1 MDNQSVVVVGA
12 GSVGLTVA
20 LGLAQAGISV
30 RVLEAAETVVTAPRD
45 PVYDWSVL
53 DGLSRLGILDD
64 CEQAGLRVNQW
75 GYRLLKTGE
84 TIRFSLSAIA
94 DEIPHPFNLHLEQS
108 AMTRIMLSHLAR
120 YPDVAVEWGTKVTG
134 VAQDSSGVAVIAE
147 GPDETRTWRAD
158 WVVGADGSRS
168 IVRRQQGLAFA
179 GMTWPE
185 RFVATDLRF
194 DFGGLGFEKAGYQVD
209 PVYGAVVSQVDQT
222 GLWRYIFA
230 ESRTLPEDSIDERVR
245 SVLGA
250 VLPDGTDPLIG
261 KSYPYRIHQRS
272 AERFRVGRALLVG
285 DAAHLTNPASGLGMT
300 SGLFD
305 AYALTEALTAVIH
318 HERGDD
324 ILDRYSQVR
333 RDNFWEFTSP
343 ASTEAKELVFP
354 FGDDGMQA
362 ESIQELRE
370 IAADPDARRE
380 HVRSPG
386 GCATPSLLTPAQAP
400 S

>member
-1 MDNQSVVVVGA
+1 MDNESVVIVGA

-20 LGLAQAGISV
+20 LGLARAGISV

-45 PVYDWSVL
+45 MVYDWSVL

-64 CEQAGLRVNQW
+64 CEQAGLRNDSW
-75 GYRLLKTGE
+75 GYKLLQTGE
-84 TIRFSLSAIA
+84 NIRFSLSAIA

-108 AMTRIMLSHLAR
+108 VMTRIMLSHLAR
-120 YPDVAVEWGTKVTG
+120 YPDVAVEWGTI
-134 VAQDSSGVAVIAE
+134 IAE

-194 DFGGLGFEKAGYQVD
+194 DFAALGFEKAGYQID
-209 PVYGAVVSQVDQT
+209 PVYGAVVSKVDPT
-222 GLWRYIFA
+222 GLWRYTRA

-245 SVLGA
+245 SVLDA

-305 AYALTEALTAVIH
+305 AYALTEALAAVIH

-324 ILDRYSQVR
+324 VLDRYSQVR

-354 FGDDGMQA
+354 LGDDGMQA

-380 HVRSPG
+380 HLRSLG
-386 GCATPSLLTPAQAP
+386 GCVTPSLLTPAQAP

>member
-1 MDNQSVVVVGA
+1 MDNESVVVVGA

-30 RVLEAAETVVTAPRD
+30 RVLEAAETVVTEPRD
-45 PVYDWSVL
+45 MVYDWSVL

-64 CEQAGLRVNQW
+64 CEQAGLRNDSW

-120 YPDVAVEWGTKVTG
+120 YPDVTVEWGTRVTE
-134 VAQDSSGVAVIAE
+134 VVQDSSGVTIVAE
-147 GPDETRTWRAD
+147 GLDETRTWRAG

-194 DFGGLGFEKAGYQVD
+194 DFAALGFEKAGYQID
-209 PVYGAVVSQVDQT
+209 PVYGAVVSKVDTT
-222 GLWRYIFA
+222 GLWRYIHA
-230 ESRTLPEDSIDERVR
+230 ESRTLPEDSVDERVR
-245 SVLGA
+245 SVLDA
-250 VLPDGTDPLIG
+250 VLPDGADPLIG
-261 KSYPYRIHQRS
+261 KSYLYRIHQRS

-300 SGLFD
+300 SGLAD
-305 AYALTEALTAVIH
+305 AYALTEALAAVIH
-318 HERGDD
+318 HVRGDD
-324 ILDRYSQVR
+324 VLDRYSQVR

-354 FGDDGMQA
+354 FGDDDMQA

-370 IAADPDARRE
+370 IAADLDARRE
-380 HVRSPG
+380 HLRSLG
-386 GCATPSLLTPAQAP
+386 GCVTPSLLTPAQAQ

>member
-1 MDNQSVVVVGA
+1 MEKESVVVVGA
-12 GSVGLTVA
+12 GTVGLTVA

-45 PVYDWSVL
+45 MFYDWSVL

-64 CEQAGLRVNQW
+64 CEQAGLRVDRW

-84 TIRFSLSAIA
+84 NIRFGLSAIA
-94 DEIPHPFNLHLEQS
+94 DEIAYPFNLHLGQS
-108 AMTRIMLSHLAR
+108 AMTQIMLTHLAR
-120 YPDVAVEWGTKVTG
+120 YPNVAVEWGTKVTE
-134 VAQDSSGVAVIAE
+134 VVQDSSGVTVVAE
-147 GPDETRTWRAD
+147 GPDETRTWRAG

-194 DFGGLGFEKAGYQVD
+194 DFADLGFEKAGYQID
-209 PVYGAVVSQVDQT
+209 PVYGAVVSRIDQT
-222 GLWRYIFA
+222 EVWRYIFA
-230 ESRTLPEDSIDERVR
+230 ESRTLPEDSLDERVR
-245 SVLGA
+245 SVLHE
-250 VLPDGTDPLIG
+250 VLPDGADPLIG

-285 DAAHLTNPASGLGMT
+285 DAAHLTNPTSGLGMT

-305 AYALTEALTAVIH
+305 AYALTEALAAVIH

-324 ILDRYSQVR
+324 VLDRYSQVR

-343 ASTEAKELVFP
+343 TSSEAKEIVFP
-354 FGDDGMQA
+354 FGDDVMQA

-370 IAADPDARRE
+370 IAADPDACRDYL
-380 HVRSPG
+380 RSLA
-386 GCATPSLLTPAQAP
+386 GCVTPSLLAPAQAP

>member
-1 MDNQSVVVVGA
+1 MDNESVVVVGA

-45 PVYDWSVL
+45 MVYDWSVL
-53 DGLSRLGILDD
+53 DGLSQLGILDD
-64 CEQAGLRVNQW
+64 CERAGLRVDQW

-94 DEIPHPFNLHLEQS
+94 DEIRYPFNLHLEQS

-120 YPDVAVEWGTKVTG
+120 YPDVTVEWGTKVTE
-134 VAQDSSGVAVIAE
+134 VVQDSSGVTVIAE
-147 GPDETRTWRAD
+147 GPDDTRTWRAG

-194 DFGGLGFEKAGYQVD
+194 DFAALGFEKAGYQID
-209 PVYGAVVSQVDQT
+209 PVYGAVVSKVDQT
-222 GLWRYIFA
+222 GLWRYTHA
-230 ESRTLPEDSIDERVR
+230 ESRTLPEDSLDKRVR
-245 SVLGA
+245 SVLDA
-250 VLPDGTDPLIG
+250 VLPDGADPLIG

-305 AYALTEALTAVIH
+305 AYALTEALAAVIH

-324 ILDRYSQVR
+324 VLDRYSQVR

-354 FGDDGMQA
+354 FGDDAMQA
-362 ESIQELRE
+362 ESIQEIRE

-380 HVRSPG
+380 HLRSLA
-386 GCATPSLLTPAQAP
+386 GCVTPSLLTPAQAP